1 MSEKKKTLSFNE
13 IRVNEQMT
21 TLKTIKKENNKDS
34 FFIYICVEGSATI
47 TYNEHSENIKKGE
60 TILVPASI
68 KHYEINSKKATLLEV
83 YV

>member
-1 MSEKKKTLSFNE
+1 
-13 IRVNEQMT
+13 
-21 TLKTIKKENNKDS
+21 LKVTSTIKKENNKDS